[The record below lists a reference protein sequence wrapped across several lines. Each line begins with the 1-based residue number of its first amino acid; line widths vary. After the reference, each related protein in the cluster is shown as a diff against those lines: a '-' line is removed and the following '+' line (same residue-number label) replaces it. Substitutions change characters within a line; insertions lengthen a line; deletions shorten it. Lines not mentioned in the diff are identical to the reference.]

1 MRLFGAAAVLLVFFS
16 AQAAEKKTADPR
28 AFRLPKKDAPAKP
41 APAKPAEKPAPA
53 KPAPA
58 AKKTEPAVPATAFE
72 LPNRKADETDG
83 TNEKAA
89 TPASNE
95 SHESQSPEAQV
106 TPTPEAAPAPP
117 ATPAPTAAAAK
128 TVSTPAPAPRF
139 TLPGHKPAPVKKR
152 NPASFRLPEK
162 KD

>member
-1 MRLFGAAAVLLVFFS
+1 MRLFGAAVVLLVFFS

-53 KPAPA
+53 KPAGA

-72 LPNRKADETDG
+72 LPNRKADGTDETNG
-83 TNEKAA
+83 NAP
-89 TPASNE
+89 TPASHE

-106 TPTPEAAPAPP
+106 TPTPEAAPAP
-117 ATPAPTAAAAK
+117 APTAAAAK
-128 TVSTPAPAPRF
+128 TVSTTAPAPRF